1 MNVTGEANKIWYC
14 YPTLNPKETLMDL
27 VEKFDAKG
35 KTGAAYHVE
44 VYQTPIST
52 PDSDELPGS
61 KTYQLADGR
70 ALDPLS
76 DAKFKIVQTGEKI
89 YRV

>member
-1 MNVTGEANKIWYC
+1 MMSTVQS
-14 YPTLNPKETLMDL
+14 L
-27 VEKFDAKG
+27 
-35 KTGAAYHVE
+35 AALG
-44 VYQTPIST
+44 Q
-52 PDSDELPGS
+52 

>member
-1 MNVTGEANKIWYC
+1 
-14 YPTLNPKETLMDL
+14 MDL

-35 KTGAAYHVE
+35 KTGAPYHVE
-44 VYQTPIST
+44 VYATPIEEANQAT
-52 PDSDELPGS
+52 PTGLR
-61 KTYQLADGR
+61 TYQLADGR

-76 DAKFKIVQTGEKI
+76 DAKFRIIQTGEKI

>member
-1 MNVTGEANKIWYC
+1 
-14 YPTLNPKETLMDL
+14 MDL
-27 VEKFDAKG
+27 VDKFDAKS
-35 KTGAAYHVE
+35 KTGGAYHVE
-44 VYQTPIST
+44 VYQTPIEEADDT
-52 PDSDELPGS
+52 APEGL
-61 KTYQLADGR
+61 KTYKLADGR

>member
-1 MNVTGEANKIWYC
+1 
-14 YPTLNPKETLMDL
+14 MDL

-35 KTGAAYHVE
+35 KTGAPYHVE
-44 VYQTPIST
+44 VYQMQQEETDNAVQALNRSY
-52 PDSDELPGS
+52 
-61 KTYQLADGR
+61 KLADGR

-76 DAKFKIVQTGEKI
+76 QEKFRIVQTGEKI

>member
-1 MNVTGEANKIWYC
+1 
-14 YPTLNPKETLMDL
+14 MDL

-35 KTGAAYHVE
+35 KTGAPYHVE
-44 VYQTPIST
+44 VYQIRL
-52 PDSDELPGS
+52 DEANEAS
-61 KTYQLADGR
+61 AVDQRSYKLADGR

-76 DAKFKIVQTGEKI
+76 NEKFRIVQTGEKI

>member
-1 MNVTGEANKIWYC
+1 
-14 YPTLNPKETLMDL
+14 MDL

-44 VYQTPIST
+44 VYQTPVET
-52 PDSDELPGS
+52 SDEGSPGS

>member
-1 MNVTGEANKIWYC
+1 
-14 YPTLNPKETLMDL
+14 MDL
-27 VEKFDAKG
+27 IEKFDARG
-35 KTGAAYHVE
+35 KTGGAYHVE
-44 VYQTPIST
+44 VYQTPINEAEQ
-52 PDSDELPGS
+52 SDQDASLGL
-61 KTYQLADGR
+61 KTYKLADGR

>member
-1 MNVTGEANKIWYC
+1 
-14 YPTLNPKETLMDL
+14 MDL

-35 KTGAAYHVE
+35 KTGGAYHVE
-44 VYQTPIST
+44 VYQMPIDAADTESAAA
-52 PDSDELPGS
+52 LGQ

>member
-1 MNVTGEANKIWYC
+1 
-14 YPTLNPKETLMDL
+14 MDL

-44 VYQTPIST
+44 VYQTSLEASGGGI
-52 PDSDELPGS
+52 PGD
-61 KTYQLADGR
+61 KIYQLADGR
-70 ALDPLS
+70 SLDPLS

-89 YRV
+89 YRL